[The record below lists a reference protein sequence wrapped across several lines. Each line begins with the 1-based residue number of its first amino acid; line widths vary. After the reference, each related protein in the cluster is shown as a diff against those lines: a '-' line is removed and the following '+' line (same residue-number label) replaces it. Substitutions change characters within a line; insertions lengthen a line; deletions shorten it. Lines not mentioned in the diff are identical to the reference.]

1 MARIMAIDP
10 GDVRIGLAISD
21 PTATISRPLSVIR
34 HRSRREDAERIVEEA
49 QIHSVEKIIVGLPLG
64 SEGEMGPQARK
75 AMRLVEAL
83 RELTSLP
90 VETWDENGSSMAVS
104 QKSRKNQ
111 PVDSQAAA
119 FILQEYL
126 NATKST

>member
-1 MARIMAIDP
+1 
-10 GDVRIGLAISD
+10 
-21 PTATISRPLSVIR
+21 
-34 HRSRREDAERIVEEA
+34 
-49 QIHSVEKIIVGLPLG
+49 
-64 SEGEMGPQARK
+64 
-75 AMRLVEAL
+75 MRLVEAL

-90 VETWDENGSSMAVS
+90 VETWDESGSSMAVS